1 MPGNEGRKLA
11 IIGLDG
17 ASFRFIK
24 PLIEQNKLP
33 NIAKLMRNG
42 SFGALRSTIPP
53 ITACAWLSFMTGK
66 NPANHGAFDF
76 RTYNLHKYSCYD
88 EEFVNSADF
97 RGTTIFDFLSAENKS
112 VCAIKVPL
120 TYPPWKINGIMVS
133 GYPAPTKGAIV
144 TYPPELNG
152 EINKN
157 FRLQGNPHYDSKYTF
172 EIAMHAIEKINPE
185 LLCVVFSE
193 IDWIE
198 HWHWGKKDN
207 EIEHAYITAD
217 GMIGRIIDALPDA
230 DFVIMSDHGAGATP
244 PHNFNTNYFLRQ
256 IGLLDAKGKGKIA
269 KVAGNLT
276 FLGVVAF
283 TEFARSFKDA
293 IKRFLPKGMQEG
305 ISATMQSTSSI
316 NWANTKAY
324 RVPMYLADGI
334 EINLKGRQPL
344 GIVEKGE
351 YEELRNKIIA
361 ELKNARN
368 PKTNEPIVKE
378 IYKKEEVYSG
388 KYIESRT
395 PDIVFLYNENY
406 MGGSAL
412 DGLISKTPWFLRR
425 RIPGGHAM
433 DGIFIASGAGIKA
446 NNEISGA
453 KIEDVAPTVLH
464 MLNMPVDEGMDGRA
478 LEEIF
483 ENKREIKKKKY
494 GTEGGGAE
502 AKLSAQDEEAVKQ
515 RLKALGYM

>member
-1 MPGNEGRKLA
+1 MGRKLA

-17 ASFRFIK
+17 ASFGFIK
-24 PLIEQNKLP
+24 PLIERNKLP

-76 RTYNLHKYSCYD
+76 RTYNLQKYSCYD
-88 EEFVNSADF
+88 EEFVSSADF
-97 RGTTIFDFLSAENKS
+97 KGTTIFDFLSSENKK

-133 GYPAPTKGAIV
+133 GYPAPTKGAVV

-157 FRLQGNPHYDSKYTF
+157 FKLQGNPHYDSKYTF
-172 EIAMHAIEKINPE
+172 EITMHAIGKIQPD

-198 HWHWGKKDN
+198 HWHWGKNDGA
-207 EIEHAYITAD
+207 IERAYITAD
-217 GMIGRIIDALPDA
+217 GMIGKIIEAMPDA
-230 DFVIMSDHGAGATP
+230 DFVIMSDHGAGETP
-244 PHNFNTNYFLRQ
+244 PYNFNINYFLKG
-256 IGLLDAKGKGKIA
+256 IGLLDARGKGKIA
-269 KVAGNLT
+269 KIVGKFT
-276 FLGVVAF
+276 FLGVVAL
-283 TEFARSFKDA
+283 TEFARSFKDT
-293 IKRFLPKGMQEG
+293 IKRLLPKGMQEG
-305 ISATMQSTSSI
+305 ISGAMLSTSSI
-316 NWANTKAY
+316 NWQNTRAY

-334 EINLKGRQPL
+334 EINLKGRQPD
-344 GIVEKGE
+344 GIVEKAE
-351 YEELRNKIIA
+351 YEELRDKIISG
-361 ELKNARN
+361 LKNARN
-368 PKTNEPIVKE
+368 PKTNELIVKE
-378 IYKKEEVYSG
+378 IYRKEEVYSG

-395 PDIVFLYNENY
+395 PDIVFLYNGNY
-406 MGGSAL
+406 MGGNAL
-412 DGLISKTPWFLRR
+412 DELISKTPWFLRR

-433 DGIFIASGAGIKA
+433 DGIFIACGANIKS

-453 KIEDVAPTVLH
+453 KIEDVAPTALH
-464 MLNMPVDEGMDGRA
+464 MLNMPIDGGMDGRA

-483 ENKREIKKKKY
+483 ENKEEIKKKKY
-494 GTEGGGAE
+494 GTESESEGAGK
-502 AKLSAQDEEAVKQ
+502 KLSAEDEEAVKQ